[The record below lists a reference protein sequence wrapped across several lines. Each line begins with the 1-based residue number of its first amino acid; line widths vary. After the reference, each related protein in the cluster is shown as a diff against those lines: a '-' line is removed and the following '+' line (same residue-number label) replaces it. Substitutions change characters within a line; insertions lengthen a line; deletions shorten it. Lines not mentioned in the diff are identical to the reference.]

1 MAGLKKKRR
10 IQLILIGAAMLGT
23 ASALVI
29 FAGRDAFEFFRSPS
43 DIAAEPPRPGERF
56 RLGGLVKEG
65 SWQRGPVHRFVV
77 TDLNA
82 DYPVEYTGIVPD
94 LFSEGQGTVV
104 TGTIENGVFVATDV
118 LAKHDETYMP
128 REVID
133 SLKEQGVYRDGADG
147 GDGGGGGGGS

>member
-10 IQLILIGAAMLGT
+10 VRLILVGAVLLAA

-29 FAGRDAFEFFRSPS
+29 YAGRDAFEFFRSPS

-65 SWQRGPVHRFVV
+65 SWERGQLHRFVI

-82 DYPVEYTGIVPD
+82 DYPVEYTGIMPD
-94 LFSEGQGTVV
+94 LFEEGQGTVV
-104 TGTIENGVFVATDV
+104 TGTIENDVFVATEV

-128 REVID
+128 REVVD
-133 SLKEQGVYRDGADG
+133 SLKEQGVYRDPTEQPDG
-147 GDGGGGGGGS
+147 S